1 MNETRILLDVIE
13 LSIIIVGTLITKHLI
28 PWLKSKTQNTKF
40 QGICDWVSQ
49 YVAAAEY
56 ILAGEKTGSEKLE
69 MVSILAERKAQQMN
83 IDISS
88 EDIRAIIERAVS
100 EINNNN

>member
-1 MNETRILLDVIE
+1 MSETRILLDIIE
-13 LSIIIVGTLITKHLI
+13 LAIIIVGTLVTRYLI
-28 PWLKSKTQNTKF
+28 PWIKSKTQNTKF

-56 ILAGEKTGSEKLE
+56 ILVGEKTGAEKLE

-83 IDISS
+83 LDITS

-100 EINNNN
+100 QINQ